1 MRRGVFVDLEKI
13 KNSYFIDSLN
23 IRQKALELSMS
34 GIAFADL
41 SGKVIYANKA
51 YVKMWGYKHNSEVL
65 GVPIALFCERDDLAW
80 KIFRKVNKT
89 GNWSGL
95 IRGKRADGSLFDAM
109 ASICMFRS
117 ENDEPVCHLASF
129 SYPGQQQY
137 NDGWS
142 RQPACKQRHDF
153 NKDSLA
159 ANSDISETL
168 TTRER
173 EVLILTGQGHT
184 SRQIASKLSV
194 SHRTVETH
202 RFNLMQKLDIHTH
215 AGLISYALKKRLFLP
230 DE

>member
-13 KNSYFIDSLN
+13 KSSYFIDSLN

-41 SGKVIYANKA
+41 SGRVIYANKA
-51 YVKMWGYKHNSEVL
+51 YVKMWGYKHTSEVL
-65 GVPIALFCERDDLAW
+65 GVPIALFCEREDLAW

-89 GNWSGL
+89 GTWSGVVK
-95 IRGKRADGSLFDAM
+95 GKRADGSLFDVLI
-109 ASICMFRS
+109 SICMFCS

-129 SYPGQQQY
+129 SYPGQQPY
-137 NDGWS
+137 KDRRSW
-142 RQPACKQRHDF
+142 QPACKLRHEF

-159 ANSDISETL
+159 ANSDKSGTL

-173 EVLILTGQGHT
+173 EVLLLSGQGQT

-194 SHRTVETH
+194 SHRTIETH

-215 AGLISYALKKRLFLP
+215 AGLISYALKKRLLLP
-230 DE
+230 EE